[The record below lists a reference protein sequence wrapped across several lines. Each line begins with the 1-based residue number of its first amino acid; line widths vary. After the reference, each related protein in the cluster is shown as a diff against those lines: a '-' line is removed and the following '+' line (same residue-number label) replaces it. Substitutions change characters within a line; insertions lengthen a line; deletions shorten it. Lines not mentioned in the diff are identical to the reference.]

1 MMRRLHKRLGE
12 ALRQRSKAGIL
23 TRVTASSS
31 VRSSQRQSVRQSLVA
46 VAHVC
51 LVLLIAACG
60 LASPDDAEQGEVLY
74 DKLCASCH
82 PGSGPDLTGVVD
94 RPIGD
99 LQSYDYSDALRH
111 SPGHWTA
118 ERLRLFLKGPQKM
131 FPNGRMM
138 IKPLSD
144 EEARSVVSYLM
155 TL

>member
-31 VRSSQRQSVRQSLVA
+31 VRSSQRQSVQSLVA

-60 LASPDDAEQGEVLY
+60 LASSDDAEQGEVLY

-111 SPGHWTA
+111 SPGHWTP
-118 ERLRLFLKGPQKM
+118 ERLRLYLKGPQKM